1 MKKQLE
7 VLKQVKPGEKTR
19 DVITAARINAMQ
31 DLIKALFFGEN
42 LKGAGGITIQ
52 KQDSGVSIVLSY
64 LDPAVLAASGITPGG
79 SGNPPDPND
88 PPSQMP
94 FRKDDGTLLQLGIVE
109 LTLCDGRTLR
119 VLGSI
124 A

>member
-64 LDPAVLAASGITPGG
+64 LDPALLAASGITPGG
-79 SGNPPDPND
+79 SGDGD